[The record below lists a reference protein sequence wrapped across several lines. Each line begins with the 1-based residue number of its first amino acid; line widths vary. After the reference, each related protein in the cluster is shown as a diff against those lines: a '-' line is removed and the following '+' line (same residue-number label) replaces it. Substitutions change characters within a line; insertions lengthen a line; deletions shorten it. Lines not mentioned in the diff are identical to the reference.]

1 MNVDAKLPF
10 DMLCDSGSSP
20 PSCILS
26 LIGRIPFQKP
36 LDLLLRLL
44 FEGRRA
50 SFSLSVP
57 EAFGAFLVE
66 SIDLLVYS
74 RMRNVVQAR
83 DLRGGIF
90 PIRKQNHV
98 GTHCHSTDFL
108 ALHVPE
114 LITLLIGR
122 FTEGSMGHIW
132 RAVVTQNGERSLL
145 CIDSSL

>member
-10 DMLCDSGSSP
+10 EMLCDSGSSP
-20 PSCILS
+20 PSCVLS
-26 LIGRIPFQKP
+26 LLGWVSFQKP

-44 FEGRRA
+44 VEGRRA

-66 SIDLLVYS
+66 SIDPLVYG
-74 RMRNVVQAR
+74 RMRNVVQTR
-83 DLRGGIF
+83 DLRGGIS

-98 GTHCHSTDFL
+98 GTHCHATDFL
-108 ALHVPE
+108 ALHAPE

-122 FTEGSMGHIW
+122 FTDGSVRHIW